1 MEFKKRK
8 TIYAW
13 IVEDKDGDTLL
24 FQEKPEQDPNTGYW
38 IGTYEI
44 LSLYSDEPFGD
55 LLKDIDCYNKPVKI
69 TFTIS

>member
-8 TIYAW
+8 TIDAW
-13 IVEDKDGDTLL
+13 IVEDKDRDVFL
-24 FQEKPEQDPNTGYW
+24 FQEKPEQDPNTEYW
-38 IGTYEI
+38 NGSYNS
-44 LSLYSDEPFGD
+44 LSLYYDEPFGD